1 MKNLIKKMTKNER
14 GSIIVFVLAAMLF
27 VLVLVIIGYFSIS
40 NKAETQAKDI
50 DKIKNEYQDS
60 SESEMDQ
67 AYERLENTK

>member
-1 MKNLIKKMTKNER
+1 MKNLIKKTTKNER

-60 SESEMDQ
+60 NESEMDQ